1 MMQSLMAK
9 THQVCW
15 PACALP
21 SVALCGVC
29 LAKSASAVKCW
40 WLLGQECICLFL
52 LCCCA
57 LAGEMHGLLVDQLE

>member
-21 SVALCGVC
+21 SVALCGWFAWSRVHLLSSVGGC
-29 LAKSASAVKCW
+29 LVKSASA
-40 WLLGQECICLFL
+40 FFF

-57 LAGEMHGLLVDQLE
+57 LAGAKD